1 MSCKSSSRSSVSKS
15 YSKILI
21 NMPQLK
27 KVHNMKSSF
36 STPNLKA
43 DMPSLSKIVMGY
55 NDGLECI
62 NKKAYKYS
70 EK

>member
-1 MSCKSSSRSSVSKS
+1 
-15 YSKILI
+15 
-21 NMPQLK
+21 MPQLK

-62 NKKAYKYS
+62 NKKATKYS
-70 EK
+70 EKEA